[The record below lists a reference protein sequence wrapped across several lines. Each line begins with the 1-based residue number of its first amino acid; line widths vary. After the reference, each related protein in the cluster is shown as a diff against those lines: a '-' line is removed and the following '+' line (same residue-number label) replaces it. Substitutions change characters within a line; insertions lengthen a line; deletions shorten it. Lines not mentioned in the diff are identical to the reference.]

1 MLKKLEIEK
10 FSNIDPSK
18 LNSVELMRYRQRT
31 KNTRFGN
38 YKQSTHGAKYSSFLK
53 KQKRLNRRKIY
64 KLKKIFCSCFK
75 LNTDELFFDELYFY
89 NSKNIFKIKD
99 IKAYILFIKKL
110 IKILLMFL
118 TSYDTNILYSEIDFL
133 RHFLNKQA
141 KIRSILT
148 TKLVTKFQ
156 NNISKNIKILRN
168 NCIIPTVTSAITV
181 SKSILNEDEENIK
194 NFN

>member
-1 MLKKLEIEK
+1 
-10 FSNIDPSK
+10 
-18 LNSVELMRYRQRT
+18 
-31 KNTRFGN
+31 
-38 YKQSTHGAKYSSFLK
+38 
-53 KQKRLNRRKIY
+53 
-64 KLKKIFCSCFK
+64 
-75 LNTDELFFDELYFY
+75 
-89 NSKNIFKIKD
+89 
-99 IKAYILFIKKL
+99 
-110 IKILLMFL
+110 MFL